1 MWMYIRV
8 ENLNYKKENIEEK
21 YLKNIQK
28 KGRNCLL
35 ELGKDFIKF
44 KDREFKDRV
53 VKIKGELEELFFKLI
68 IVSIDYMDK
77 FQQKEMKKIRPNK
90 NIWYNWLIDYI
101 PESKRKSVSG
111 FKDKG
116 ISLFKT
122 NTPKQT
128 VYGWGKKLSK
138 PKTESKI
145 RILFI
150 SRKKKKKLKIE

>member
-122 NTPKQT
+122 NTPKRT

-138 PKTESKI
+138 PKTQSKI

-150 SRKKKKKLKIE
+150 LRKKKKKLKIE